1 VQWKQTNWKQGTR
14 RTVQETRRRE
24 ANKHVPMHFIFTG
37 YAVISAVAAGVSAF
51 SAATAWRR
59 RTIPGGTSLAM
70 LLASVSL
77 WALASAF
84 EYAAVGVPLKVLF
97 AKVEYV
103 GVVSSPLFFLA
114 FALEYNHYSHW
125 LTKKHAALLSV
136 VPLVTLGLAWT
147 NERHGLVWSG
157 FTPSRSGHN
166 LLVYSHGPAYWI
178 GVIGYDYTLT
188 LIATILLAWAI
199 LRFPALYRRQPLML
213 LLGLAVPWVGNIIYT
228 LGLSPLPG
236 LEPTPLLMTFSGLA
250 YGFVIFRFGLL
261 PLVPVAREALI
272 ETLPDGVLVLDM
284 HRRVV
289 DINPSAR
296 RLLGREAGAVLGQS
310 DEQVFANWPDLAARL
325 SGAADMS
332 LEVPLRDTGGRRME
346 VRVSPLIDRQGRA
359 TGSLVVLRDI
369 TVRALA
375 EDALRDAHGRLLVQ
389 LAQIETLQ
397 ADLRDQAIRDPL
409 TGLFNRRFLDDTL
422 ERELARAARDGAPLS
437 VVMLDVDHFKGI
449 NDTHGHKAGDM
460 ALAAVGAMLRSK
472 SRLGDFACRYGGE
485 EFVIIMPDTPLTTA
499 LLRAEEWRVALL
511 ATSVTYKNRTLS
523 MTLSGGVAVF
533 PRHGETA
540 DALIQAADLALYA
553 AKLGGRNRVMAS

>member
-1 VQWKQTNWKQGTR
+1 
-14 RTVQETRRRE
+14 
-24 ANKHVPMHFIFTG
+24 MHFVLTW
-37 YAVISAVAAGVSAF
+37 YAAISALAAGISAF
-51 SAATAWRR
+51 SSAMAWRR
-59 RTIPGGTSLAM
+59 RAIPGGTSLAM

-77 WALASAF
+77 WSLASAF
-84 EYAAVGVPLKVLF
+84 EYAAVGVPLKVLC
-97 AKVEYV
+97 AKIEYI

-147 NERHGLVWSG
+147 NEKHGLIWSG
-157 FTPSRSGHN
+157 FSQSHAGQN

-178 GVIGYDYTLT
+178 GVIGYDYTVT
-188 LIATILLAWAI
+188 LIASIMLVWAMV
-199 LRFPALYRRQPLML
+199 RFPALYRRQPVML
-213 LLGLAVPWVGNIIYT
+213 LTGLSVPWAGNIIYT

-250 YGFVIFRFGLL
+250 YGFAIFRFGLL

-296 RLLGREAGAVLGQS
+296 RLLGREDGTVLGLS
-310 DEQVFANWPDLAARL
+310 DEQAFAGWPDLAARL
-325 SGAADMS
+325 REAAVMPQ
-332 LEVPLRDTGGRRME
+332 EVPLRDRGGRRME
-346 VRVSPLIDRQGRA
+346 VRVSPLIDRQGRT

-375 EDALRDAHGRLLVQ
+375 EEALRDANQRLHAQ

-422 ERELARAARDGAPLS
+422 DREIARAGRDGSPLS
-437 VVMLDVDHFKGI
+437 VVMLDVDHFKAI
-449 NDTHGHKAGDM
+449 NDTHGHKAGDT
-460 ALAAVGAMLRSK
+460 ALAALGTLLRSK

-485 EFVIIMPDTPLTTA
+485 EFVVIMPDTPLATA

-511 ATSVTYKNRTLS
+511 QTAVTSQNQAIH

-533 PRHGETA
+533 PRHGETS
-540 DALIQAADLALYA
+540 DALLHAADLALYA
-553 AKLGGRNRVMAS
+553 AKVAGRNRVMPG